1 MHYCNK
7 CKFFFQLKC
16 AFNMPDLIM
25 CNSNFSETKFR
36 SVSVVEAVTSFG
48 MAKIH
53 KIKNQS

>member
-1 MHYCNK
+1 
-7 CKFFFQLKC
+7 
-16 AFNMPDLIM
+16 MPDLIM